1 MIEFDLDERSGVATY
16 LQLVQQVHD
25 ALRMG
30 LLAPGDRLPTAAQ
43 VVAKLAINPNTVLKA
58 YRDLE
63 REGLVRARPGLG
75 TFVVAS
81 LPGSDPAVQA
91 RFFASMT
98 GWLARARAA
107 GLGPDDVEAI
117 YRTAFRDCFAEGVA

>member
-1 MIEFDLDERSGVATY
+1 MIEFQLDTASGVATY
-16 LQLVQQVHD
+16 VQLVQQVHQ
-25 ALRMG
+25 ALQLG
-30 LLAPGDRLPTAAQ
+30 LLEPGDQLPTAQQ

-81 LPGSDPAVQA
+81 LPRTDPAAQA
-91 RFFASMT
+91 RFLTSMSS
-98 GWLARARAA
+98 WLRKARAA
-107 GLGPDDVEAI
+107 GLGPDDIEAI
-117 YRTAFRDCFAEGVA
+117 YRTAFRNCFAEGVA